1 MIALTASA
9 LFTPLQKIEQP
20 VVLLEDGKILEIDPR
35 AALAIPSGCRI
46 VDFGDAILAPAY
58 VDIHIHG
65 GAGHDVMETDPGA
78 LPALERL
85 LAQHGVGGY
94 LPTTITA
101 PVEQTLGALE
111 RLADAIESGEATPGE
126 GGRARPLGI
135 HMEGPFLSHAKR
147 GVHPPESILPP
158 TIGMFNRFWEAARG
172 RIRLMT
178 IAPETEGAQEVI
190 AEAARRGVCV
200 SIGHSDA
207 NQEAARAAIDKGARH
222 ATHTFNAMR
231 ALDHREPGILGVVLS
246 DDRIS
251 ADIIADGIHVDPA
264 IVKLF
269 IRAKGAAGAVLITDA
284 LSATGMPDGRYRL
297 GTLELDVKGGRCTSR
312 GILAGSVLTL
322 DRAVR
327 NVMQFAGCD
336 LQQGVRFASLNPA
349 KAAGLEKNG
358 VLEPAAHADIV
369 VLDRNGGVRK
379 TIIAGA
385 L

>member
-20 VVLLEDGKILEIDPR
+20 VVLLEDGKIVEIGPR
-35 AALAIPSGCRI
+35 AELAIPSGCRI
-46 VDFGDAILAPAY
+46 VDLKDAILAPAY

-111 RLADAIESGEATPGE
+111 RLADAIESGDATPGE

>member
-46 VDFGDAILAPAY
+46 VDFGDAILAPTY
-58 VDIHIHG
+58 MDIHIHG

>member
-46 VDFGDAILAPAY
+46 VDFGDAILAPTY
-58 VDIHIHG
+58 MDIHIHG

-178 IAPETEGAQEVI
+178 IAPEIDGAQEVI

-327 NVMQFAGCD
+327 NVIQFAGCD

-349 KAAGLEKNG
+349 RAAGLEKNG
-358 VLEPAAHADIV
+358 VLEAGAHADIV
-369 VLDRNGGVRK
+369 VLDRSGGVRK

>member
-46 VDFGDAILAPAY
+46 VDFGDAILAPTY
-58 VDIHIHG
+58 LDIHIHG

-111 RLADAIESGEATPGE
+111 RLADAIESGDATPGE

-231 ALDHREPGILGVVLS
+231 ALDHREPGILAVVLS

>member
-111 RLADAIESGEATPGE
+111 RLSDAIESGEATPGE

>member
-1 MIALTASA
+1 MIAFTASA
-9 LFTPLQKIEQP
+9 LFTPLQKIEHP

-111 RLADAIESGEATPGE
+111 RLADAIESGDATPGE

-207 NQEAARAAIDKGARH
+207 NQEAARTAIDKGARH

-269 IRAKGAAGAVLITDA
+269 IKAKGAAGSVLITDA
-284 LSATGMPDGRYRL
+284 LSATGMPDGHYRL
-297 GTLELDVKGGRCTSR
+297 GGLELDVKGGRCTSR

-336 LQQGVRFASLNPA
+336 LQEGVRFASLNPA

>member
-1 MIALTASA
+1 MMALTASA
-9 LFTPLQKIEQP
+9 LFTPLQKIEQA
-20 VVLLEDGKILEIDPR
+20 VVLLEDGKIFEIGPR

-65 GAGHDVMETDPGA
+65 GAGRDVMETDTAA

-101 PVEQTLGALE
+101 PVEQTLAALE
-111 RLADAIESGEATPGE
+111 RLADAIERGGTTLGE

-158 TIGMFNRFWEAARG
+158 TIAMFNRFWEAARG
-172 RIRLMT
+172 RIRMMT
-178 IAPETEGAQEVI
+178 IAPETEGAQEVV

-207 NQEAARAAIDKGARH
+207 NQEAARTAIDKGARH

-269 IRAKGAAGAVLITDA
+269 IKAKGTAGAVLITDA
-284 LSATGMPDGRYRL
+284 LSATGMPDGHYRL
-297 GTLELDVKGGRCTSR
+297 GALELDVKGGRCTSG

>member
-9 LFTPLQKIEQP
+9 LFTPLERIEQP
-20 VVLLEDGKILEIDPR
+20 VLLLEDARIAEIGSR
-35 AALAIPSGCRI
+35 AARAIPGCRV
-46 VDFGDAILAPAY
+46 VDLGDAVLAPAY

-65 GAGHDVMETDPGA
+65 GAGHDVMEPDPGA
-78 LPALERL
+78 LAEMERL

-101 PVEQTLGALE
+101 PVEQTLAALE
-111 RLADAIESGEATPGE
+111 RLAHAIESRNVAPGE
-126 GGRARPLGI
+126 RGRARPLGI

-147 GVHPPESILPP
+147 GVHPPESLLPP
-158 TIGMFNRFWEAARG
+158 TIAMFNRFWEAARG
-172 RIRLMT
+172 QIRLMT

-190 AEAARRGVCV
+190 AEASRRGLCV
-200 SIGHSDA
+200 SLGHSDA
-207 NQEAARAAIDKGARH
+207 NQEVARTAIDKGARH

-246 DDRIS
+246 DDRLT

-269 IRAKGAAGAVLITDA
+269 IKAKGAAGAVLITDA
-284 LSATGMPDGRYRL
+284 LSATGMPDGHYRL
-297 GTLELDVKGGRCTSR
+297 GALELEVKGGRCTSR

-327 NVMQFAGCD
+327 NAMQFAGCD
-336 LQQGVRFASLNPA
+336 LQQAVRFASLNPA

-358 VLEPAAHADIV
+358 VLQPGAHADIV
-369 VLDRNGGVRK
+369 VLNRSGEVRK
-379 TIIAGA
+379 TILNGNV
-385 L
+385 